1 MSNFPDFSELG
12 YQGERELGHNRSG
25 GRVTYLAVKTPPLS
39 PSNQGR
45 DEGGVPVVIKQFQFA
60 KSHSSW
66 SDYETYQR
74 EIQLLQQLNHPSIP
88 RYIDSFETNAGF
100 CLVQEY
106 KQAPSLAKPRQF
118 TPQEIKQIAI
128 ALLEVLVY
136 LQQQTPPIIHGDIKP
151 ENILVDENLKVYLVD
166 FGFARTGG
174 AELAASSAVKGTLGF
189 MPPEQLFNRQVTE
202 ASDLYSLGV
211 TLICLL
217 TGTKSTE
224 LGNLIDE
231 NYRLNF
237 KHLVP
242 QLSPQFISWLEKMTA
257 LSLCDRYPNAAAA
270 LEALQSIK
278 NVVGNATT
286 QAQDIVLRGAN
297 LTKQVTFLGLA
308 SISFIALLG
317 TTLNLSKMSTT
328 AKRTI
333 PTEAVRQLLENRH
346 CPGCNL
352 KNAQLQGIYLAGAN
366 LGGANLVRAELGGA
380 NLQDANLGGADL
392 VRADLRGA
400 DLRGTDLRG
409 ADLKAADLR
418 GADLRAANLLGADMR
433 GAKLKGAK
441 MPDSSIHD

>member
-1 MSNFPDFSELG
+1 MSNFPDFSRHGYQSESELG
-12 YQGERELGHNRSG
+12 QNPTG
-25 GRVTYLAVKTPPLS
+25 GRVTYKAIST
-39 PSNQGR
+39 NTQT
-45 DEGGVPVVIKQFQFA
+45 PVVIKQFQFA
-60 KSHSSW
+60 QSGVKW
-66 SDYETYQR
+66 SEYQAHKQ
-74 EIQLLQQLNHPSIP
+74 EIEMLQRLNHASIP
-88 RYIDSFETNAGF
+88 QYLNSFETLTGF
-100 CLVQEY
+100 CLVHEY
-106 KQAPSLAKPRQF
+106 KPGVSLAQSRTF
-118 TPQEIKQIAI
+118 TPLEINQIAI

-136 LQQQTPPIIHGDIKP
+136 LQQQNPPVIHGDIKP

-166 FGFARTGG
+166 FGFARAGG
-174 AELAASSAVKGTLGF
+174 GEVAASSAVKGTLGF

-217 TGTKSTE
+217 TGTKSTKI
-224 LGNLIDE
+224 GNLIDE
-231 NYRLNF
+231 AYRINF

-242 QLSPQFISWLEKMTA
+242 NLNPQFIDWLEKMTA
-257 LSLCDRYPNAAAA
+257 PSLKNRYSSAAAA
-270 LEALQSIK
+270 LEALKSIK
-278 NVVGNATT
+278 NVVGGTT
-286 QAQDIVLRGAN
+286 QNMAVRGAN
-297 LTKQVTFLGLA
+297 LSKQVLLLGLA
-308 SISFIALLG
+308 SVSFIALLG

-333 PTEAVRQLLENRH
+333 STDAVRQLLESRH

-352 KNAQLQGIYLAGAN
+352 KNAQLQGIYLVGSN

-380 NLQDANLGGADL
+380 NLEDANLGGADL

-418 GADLRAANLLGADMR
+418 GADLSAANILGADMR